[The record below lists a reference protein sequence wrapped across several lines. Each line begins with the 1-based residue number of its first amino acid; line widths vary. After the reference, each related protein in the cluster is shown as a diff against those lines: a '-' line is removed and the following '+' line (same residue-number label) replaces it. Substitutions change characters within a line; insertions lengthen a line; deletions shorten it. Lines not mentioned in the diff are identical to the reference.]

1 MNQPSSIFAADLA
14 SGLATGAGLHV
25 GRVQSVLSGKSVDVI
40 VVAGPFG
47 MVHARRAAGCLL
59 MPRAGDSVLLFL
71 PGATSGDTLGN
82 DVAAYVLNVLER
94 PDDTGELALP
104 ATATLAAQ
112 RLELRADTLSLSGKV
127 LSQAFASVR
136 SLAGHVL
143 ERAGRRMGLY
153 GKRKDRVTDV
163 AETTAGRIRV
173 AADETL
179 RLRARNA
186 DVRAQNSA
194 ILDAEHVKIG

>member
-1 MNQPSSIFAADLA
+1 MNQPSSIFASDLA
-14 SGLATGAGLHV
+14 SGLATDTGLHV

-47 MVHARRAAGCLL
+47 MVRARRAAGCLL
-59 MPRAGDSVLLFL
+59 MPRAGDSVLCFL
-71 PGATSGDTLGN
+71 PGGDN
-82 DVAAYVLNVLER
+82 AAYVLNVLER

-104 ATATLAAQ
+104 ATATLATQ
-112 RLELRADTLSLSGKV
+112 RLELRAETLTLSGKV

-143 ERAGRRMGLY
+143 ERAGRRLGLY
-153 GKRKDRVTDV
+153 GKRSDRVTDV

-173 AADETL
+173 AAEETL

-186 DVRAQNSA
+186 DMRAQNSA

>member
-59 MPRAGDSVLLFL
+59 MPRAGDSVLCFF
-71 PGATSGDTLGN
+71 GDN
-82 DVAAYVLNVLER
+82 AAYVLNVLER

-173 AADETL
+173 AAEETL

-186 DVRAQNSA
+186 DMRAQNSA

>member
-1 MNQPSSIFAADLA
+1 MNQPSSIFASDLA
-14 SGLATGAGLHV
+14 GGLATGAGLHV
-25 GRVQSVLSGKSVDVI
+25 GRVQSVLSGQSVDVI

-59 MPRAGDSVLLFL
+59 MPRAGDSVLCFL
-71 PGATSGDTLGN
+71 PCAAADGDN
-82 DVAAYVLNVLER
+82 AAYVLNVLER

-143 ERAGRRMGLY
+143 ERAGRRLGLY
-153 GKRKDRVTDV
+153 GKRSDRVTDV

-173 AADETL
+173 AAEETL

-186 DVRAQNSA
+186 DMRAQNSA

>member
-1 MNQPSSIFAADLA
+1 MNQPSSNFAADLA
-14 SGLATGAGLHV
+14 SGLATDAGLHV

-47 MVHARRAAGCLL
+47 MVRARRAAGCLL
-59 MPRAGDSVLLFL
+59 MPRAGDSVLCFF
-71 PGATSGDTLGN
+71 GDDT
-82 DVAAYVLNVLER
+82 AYVLNVLER

>member
-47 MVHARRAAGCLL
+47 MVRARRAAGCLL
-59 MPRAGDSVLLFL
+59 MPRAGDSVLCFL
-71 PGATSGDTLGN
+71 PGATSDGDN
-82 DVAAYVLNVLER
+82 AAYVLNVLER

-173 AADETL
+173 AAEETL

-186 DVRAQNSA
+186 DMRAQNSA